1 MQGRNRD
8 TGINGH
14 VDMVEEEGGMNWEI
28 GAAICV
34 LPCVKETAIA
44 NAI

>member
-8 TGINGH
+8 TGISGH
-14 VDMVEEEGGMNWEI
+14 VDMVEDEGGMKWEI

-44 NAI
+44 NAV

>member
-28 GAAICV
+28 GTDVCA
-34 LPCVKETAIA
+34 LPSVKETASA
-44 NAI
+44 NAV

>member
-14 VDMVEEEGGMNWEI
+14 VDMVEEECGMNWEI
-28 GAAICV
+28 GTDICA
-34 LPCVKETAIA
+34 LLCVKETATA
-44 NAI
+44 NAV